1 MIRNDEIILDL
12 DCCGY
17 KLYQSPSGYCFTTDS
32 VFLSACVRATSNER
46 VLEIGSGSGVIS
58 FLIAGKTDAL
68 EIVGIE
74 IQKRLY
80 EMSLRS
86 LELNKLNDRVKF
98 INGDIRT
105 IKNVLPAGSFD
116 VVVSNPPYQIHNSK
130 DELSEKEICK
140 TEVLCSLKDLLTA
153 TKRLLKYGGRFYAV
167 IKTNRLVDLISEMR
181 ANQIEPKK
189 LIPIQANI
197 ESDIDLC
204 IIEGKR
210 NGRPGFLTCKPIII
224 YGEKGNYTPETQ
236 EIYYGHKNKGN

>member
-1 MIRNDEIILDL
+1 MVINDEILLDL

-17 KLYQSPSGYCFTTDS
+17 KLFQSPSGYCFTTDS
-32 VFLSACVRATSNER
+32 VFLSAYVRASANEI

-58 FLIAGKTDAL
+58 FLIAGKTEAL

-74 IQKRLY
+74 VQKRLY

-86 LELNKLNDRVKF
+86 LELNKLNDRIKF

-116 VVVSNPPYQIHNSK
+116 VVVSNPPYQISNSNN
-130 DELSEKEICK
+130 ELSEKEICK
-140 TEVLCSLKDLLTA
+140 TEVLCSLKDLVSA
-153 TKRLLKYGGRFYAV
+153 TKRLLKYGGRFYAI
-167 IKTNRLVDLISEMR
+167 IKANRLVDLISEMR
-181 ANQIEPKK
+181 VNQIEPKK
-189 LIPIQANI
+189 LIPIQATI

-210 NGRPGFLTCKPIII
+210 NGKPGFLTTKPIVI
-224 YGEKGNYTPETQ
+224 YDDRGNYTPETQ
-236 EIYYGHKNKGN
+236 DIYYSYKKGN